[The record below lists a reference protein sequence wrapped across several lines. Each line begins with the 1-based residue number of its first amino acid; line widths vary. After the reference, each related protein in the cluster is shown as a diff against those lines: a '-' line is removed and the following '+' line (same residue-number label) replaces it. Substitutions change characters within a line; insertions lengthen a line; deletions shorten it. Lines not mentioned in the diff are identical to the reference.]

1 MSALQQTYT
10 VIGSDGAIELPH
22 DAFIPWEKD
31 TVFTLRNKDQEVG
44 QVHMTPAADEY
55 QLMVEH
61 FADAILGKTALDFQP
76 EESVRNMRVLDGL
89 AEAAQ
94 NSSTVHL

>member
-1 MSALQQTYT
+1 
-10 VIGSDGAIELPH
+10 
-22 DAFIPWEKD
+22 
-31 TVFTLRNKDQEVG
+31 
-44 QVHMTPAADEY
+44 MTPAADEY

-61 FADAILGKTALDFQP
+61 FADAVLGKTALDFQP

-94 NSSTVHL
+94 NGSTVYL